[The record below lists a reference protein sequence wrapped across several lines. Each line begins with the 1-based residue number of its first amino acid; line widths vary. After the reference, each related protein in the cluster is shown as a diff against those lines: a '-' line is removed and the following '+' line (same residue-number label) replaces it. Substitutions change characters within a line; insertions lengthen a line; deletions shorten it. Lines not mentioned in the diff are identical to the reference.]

1 MSAAANPHAYTV
13 RQLGRLLRVDDRKV
27 HATADRL
34 GLPFDERHGVD
45 KNGNPIVRRVYLR
58 VSVDA
63 ALDERGRLAARRA
76 S

>member
-1 MSAAANPHAYTV
+1 MSSKPSEHAYTV
-13 RQLGRLLRVDDRKV
+13 RTLARILRCSDRHV

-45 KNGNPIVRRVYLR
+45 KDGRPIVRRVYLKAPI
-58 VSVDA
+58 DA